1 MKLITT
7 LCFSFFLGAASF
19 SQEIDQRLLSKYTST
34 ELNEMMESSPKEYA
48 LLDYALDNAIYFSKG
63 IGEKTNQL
71 QTISM
76 PTEGANFIDLGLEIQ
91 GQNQY
96 FQISG
101 DDRLLVIKSK
111 VVLNY
116 EMQKK

>member
-63 IGEKTNQL
+63 IGEKTL
-71 QTISM
+71 EKIK
-76 PTEGANFIDLGLEIQ
+76 DLLSNEVKNNNG
-91 GQNQY
+91 
-96 FQISG
+96 
-101 DDRLLVIKSK
+101 
-111 VVLNY
+111 
-116 EMQKK
+116 

>member
-1 MKLITT
+1 
-7 LCFSFFLGAASF
+7 
-19 SQEIDQRLLSKYTST
+19 
-34 ELNEMMESSPKEYA
+34 
-48 LLDYALDNAIYFSKG
+48 
-63 IGEKTNQL
+63 
-71 QTISM
+71 M